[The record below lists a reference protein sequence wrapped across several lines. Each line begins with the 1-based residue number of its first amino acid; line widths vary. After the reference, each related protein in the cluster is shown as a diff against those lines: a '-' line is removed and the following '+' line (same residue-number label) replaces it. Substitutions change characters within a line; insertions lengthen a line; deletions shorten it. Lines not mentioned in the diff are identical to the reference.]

1 MPRCIKLLLTYASFG
16 ILVGYIFFV
25 IAPCARIYSWFGDN
39 ERVRFRLHR
48 HIRRFCRF
56 FSCHCVPGV
65 CPVVRNEYE
74 ETFSKPALI
83 IANHQSL
90 LDLPGTLMLTNRMI
104 AMTGQWVWDSKIYGH
119 VVRFADFFPASMPMD
134 EMLAHISKC
143 MKRGYSVLIFPEGT
157 RSEDCQIHKFRRG
170 AFHLAEQLKCDI
182 VPVTIFGT
190 GYLLPKQDFCLT
202 GGPEII
208 EIGKR
213 VSFSDGIMGETHGE
227 MTRYWHKWFVQNYAK
242 LEKEFMHQVKNP
254 EIAKQ

>member
-1 MPRCIKLLLTYASFG
+1 MPRWIKLIKTYASFG
-16 ILVGYIFFV
+16 ILVGYIFFI
-25 IAPCARIYSWFGDN
+25 IAPKARIYSWFGDN

-65 CPVVRNEYE
+65 NPVLRNDYE
-74 ETFSKPALI
+74 ETFNKPALI

-90 LDLPGTLMLTNRMI
+90 LDLPGTLMLTNRLI
-104 AMTGQWVWDSKIYGH
+104 VMTGQWVWDSKIYGH
-119 VVRFADFFPASMPMD
+119 VVRFADFFPASMSMD
-134 EMLAHISKC
+134 EMLEHIRKC
-143 MKRGYSVLIFPEGT
+143 MNRGYSVLIFPEGT

-190 GYLLPKQDFCLT
+190 GYLLPKNDFCLT
-202 GGPEII
+202 PGPECI

-213 VSFSDGIMGETHGE
+213 VSYDDGIMGETHGE
-227 MTRYWHKWFVQNYAK
+227 MTRYWHKWFVANYAK
-242 LEKEFMHQVKNP
+242 LEAEFLPQVKHV
-254 EIAKQ
+254 